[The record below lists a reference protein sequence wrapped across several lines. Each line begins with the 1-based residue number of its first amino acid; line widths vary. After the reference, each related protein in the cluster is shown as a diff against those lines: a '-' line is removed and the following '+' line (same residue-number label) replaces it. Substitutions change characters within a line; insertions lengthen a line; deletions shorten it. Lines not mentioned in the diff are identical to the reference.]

1 MKLKTIYI
9 ENLRCFK
16 EEVSIDF
23 NSITTIIGKNDIG
36 KSTILEALE
45 IFFNNDTVKIEPN
58 DASISSGSKQ
68 VTITCDFT
76 NIPSVVTL
84 DSGADT
90 SLSNEYLLYSNDT
103 LRVKKVFDCGKAKP
117 SSEIFIVANHPTVK
131 GYDNL
136 LELKEKDLQKIIKD
150 NNLDATLKGNPKMRT
165 AIWNSCADLQLS
177 VVDIPVNKAKEDTK
191 AIWDKIDSYLPI
203 FALFQS
209 DRSSQDSDGEVQ
221 NPMKAAI
228 AEAIAEAQKEIEE
241 IQEKVRIKAL
251 DIANQT
257 HEALKEIDPSL
268 ARKITPSFS
277 TPTASKWSGLFS
289 VSMDTDEGIALN
301 KRGSGVRRMILVSF
315 FKAEAER
322 KITSSNKKSI
332 IYAIEE
338 PETAQHPNNQ
348 RILINSFL
356 ELSQNPQ
363 CQVILTTHSPAL
375 AKELPVDSI
384 RFIDRDENGR
394 PTIKGGDDVL
404 LEVANTLG
412 VFADKRI
419 QVLICVEG
427 PTDIIALNSFG
438 RCLREKDTTI
448 VDIENDERIAII
460 PLGGSILKQWVEL
473 HYLRNLN
480 CPEIHIYDND
490 VSTYQQTIDIINSR
504 GDGSWGTLTKKR
516 EIENYL
522 HTDAIKE
529 IYAVEVNTDL
539 DEVPKLFGEAY
550 SIAKGFDGKMKDN
563 TSKRYLCKVF
573 NEAMNYD
580 RLMERDPDGEIKVWF
595 DKIKEVLH

>member
-1 MKLKTIYI
+1 MKLKTIHI
-9 ENLRCFK
+9 RNFRCFK
-16 EEVSIDF
+16 DEVSIEFD
-23 NSITTIIGKNDIG
+23 NITTIIGKNDIG

-58 DASISSGSKQ
+58 DASISSSLKQ
-68 VTITCDFT
+68 VTITCDFID
-76 NIPSVVTL
+76 IPPVVTL
-84 DSGADT
+84 DSGSET
-90 SLSNEYLLYSNDT
+90 SLSNEYLLYSDNL
-103 LRVKKVFDCGKAKP
+103 LRVKKVFDCGKSKP
-117 SSEIFIVANHPTVK
+117 SSEVYIVANHPTAK

-150 NNLDATLKGNPKMRT
+150 NALDVTLKGNPKMRA
-165 AIWNSCADLQLS
+165 AIWNACSDLNFS
-177 VVDIPVNKAKEDTK
+177 IVEIPVNKTKEDAK

-209 DRSSQDSDGEVQ
+209 DRSSHDSDGEVQ

-228 AEAIAEAQKEIEE
+228 AEAISEAQKEIED
-241 IQEKVRIKAL
+241 IQEKVRAKAL

-257 HEALKEIDPSL
+257 HKALEEIDSSL
-268 ARKITPSFS
+268 AGKITPSFTS
-277 TPTASKWSGLFS
+277 PTASKWGGLFS
-289 VSMDTDEGIALN
+289 ISMETDEGIALN

-348 RILINSFL
+348 RILIKSFL
-356 ELSQNPQ
+356 DLSQNPQ
-363 CQVILTTHSPAL
+363 CQVILTTHSPEL

-384 RFIDRDENGR
+384 RFVDRDNDDN
-394 PTIKGGDDVL
+394 PAIKKGDDVL

-419 QVLICVEG
+419 QALVCVEG
-427 PTDIIALNSFG
+427 PTDVIALNNFC
-438 RCLREKDTTI
+438 RCLREKDPSI
-448 VDIENDERIAII
+448 IDIENDERIALI

-473 HYLRNLN
+473 HYLRKLN

-490 VSTYQQTIDIINSR
+490 VATYQHTIDAVNSR

-529 IYAVEVNTDL
+529 IYAVDIDTNL
-539 DEVPKLFGEAY
+539 DEVPKLFGKAY
-550 SIAKGFDGKMKDN
+550 STSRGLDGNLKDN
-563 TSKRYLCKVF
+563 TSKKYLCKVF

-580 RLMERDPDGEIKVWF
+580 RLMERDTTGEINSWF
-595 DKIKEVLH
+595 EKIKSILH